1 MNPIRELTELN
12 DPHHWRGFLT
22 SPSDQDRF
30 TVMFLKL
37 HQISPT
43 KCIQKMTPEERAR
56 RNIDN
61 MLEAAGW
68 CIQNH
73 SEHNTAAA
81 LGVAVREYPLKA
93 DQRADYLLFIN
104 GAAVG
109 VIEAKPEGTTLSGA
123 LQQAQRYRASVPDN
137 LRSFAGFPFS
147 YASTGIETYFRDIRD
162 SNSHSRSIFTFH
174 TPETLSYQATES
186 RTLRERVKDDLPLL
200 EKGRLRDCQFEAIIN
215 LETSLKEAYPRALI
229 QMATGSGKTYAAV
242 NAVYRLIKFAKVKRV
257 LFLVDRRN
265 LGRQAL
271 REFQAY
277 TPPDDNS
284 KFTELYNVQ
293 HLVINTID
301 PVSQVCITTLQRL
314 YSMLK
319 GETDYE
325 TEVEEASAFENEE
338 EQTPEVTYNPS
349 IPIDTFDVIIVDEC
363 HRSIYGR
370 WRQVLEYFDAFIV
383 GLTATPYRQTLGFF
397 DHNLVSE
404 YRHEQAVEDNVNVG
418 YYVYRI
424 QTEITQSGST
434 LEAGSYVARRDRQS
448 RRLNWDELDADVEYT
463 ETQLDRDVVAVDQ
476 IRTVIE
482 IFKEKLFT
490 EIFPS
495 RSIVPKTL
503 IFAKDD
509 SHAEDIVHVV
519 REVFAKGDEFCQKI
533 TYQSDKPE
541 ELIKRFRT
549 DSIFRIAVS
558 VDMISTGTDIKPLE
572 CLIFMRSVRSSGY
585 FEQMKGRGVR
595 TINTDDLLTVT
606 GDATAKTHFVIVDA
620 VGVCD
625 SVKTDS
631 QPIPG
636 DLPSSEPSEPTG
648 TDRGQLIDGISE
660 DQVIDAGF
668 DNLNST
674 QSIMVIHTF
683 KEFIDQSVDEL
694 PALQILCNRPEA
706 EGSLDEDSLIVLEA
720 SLRQYS
726 NRLSCEA
733 LWFAYQQRFPN
744 RVQGNIER
752 RTDLIS
758 LIRFALGESNFLEPF
773 SVSVNRNFGEW
784 LEGRDFTSEQL
795 YWLKLIRE
803 HITTSLDIRMDDF
816 EFTPFAELGNGA
828 KVYQLF
834 GDDLDNVLKDLTEK
848 LVS

>member
-1 MNPIRELTELN
+1 
-12 DPHHWRGFLT
+12 
-22 SPSDQDRF
+22 
-30 TVMFLKL
+30 
-37 HQISPT
+37 
-43 KCIQKMTPEERAR
+43 MTPEQRAR
-56 RNIDN
+56 RNIDS

-68 CIQNH
+68 HVQNH
-73 SEHNTAAA
+73 ARHNTPAA

-123 LQQAQRYRASVPDN
+123 LQQAQRYRASLPDN
-137 LRSFAGFPFS
+137 LRQLAGFPFS
-147 YASTGIETYFRDIRD
+147 YASTGVETHFRDTREP
-162 SNSHSRSIFTFH
+162 NSRSRPIFTFH
-174 TPETLSYQATES
+174 TPEILSHQATES
-186 RTLRERVKDDLPLL
+186 RTLRERLKADLPAL
-200 EKGRLRDCQFEAIIN
+200 ERGNLWDCQFEAITN
-215 LETSLKEAYPRALI
+215 LEASLKEARPRALI

-242 NAVYRLIKFAKVKRV
+242 SAVYRLIKFAKVKRV

-293 HLVINTID
+293 HLASNTID
-301 PVSQVCITTLQRL
+301 SVSQVCITTLQRL

-319 GETDYE
+319 GDPDYE
-325 TEVEEASAFENEE
+325 TEKEEVSDFENEDA
-338 EQTPEVTYNPS
+338 QTAEVTYNPS

-370 WRQVLEYFDAFIV
+370 WRQVLEYFDAFII
-383 GLTATPYRQTLGFF
+383 GLTATPYSQTLGFF

-404 YRHEQAVEDNVNVG
+404 YRHEQAVADDVNVG

-463 ETQLDRDVVAVDQ
+463 GNQLDRAVVAEDQ
-476 IRTVIE
+476 IRTVLE
-482 IFKEKLFT
+482 TFKGQLFT
-490 EIFPS
+490 ELFPS
-495 RSIVPKTL
+495 RRIVPKTL

-509 SHAEDIVHVV
+509 SHAEDIVHIV
-519 REVFAKGDEFCQKI
+519 RDVFAQGDEFCQKI
-533 TYQSDKPE
+533 TYQSDRPE
-541 ELIKRFRT
+541 ELIRRFRT
-549 DSIFRIAVS
+549 DPMFRIAVS

-572 CLIFMRSVRSSGY
+572 CLVFMRAVRSSGY

-595 TINTDDLLTVT
+595 TINPDDLRAVT
-606 GDATAKTHFVIVDA
+606 GDATAKTHFIIVDA

-631 QPIPG
+631 QP
-636 DLPSSEPSEPTG
+636 LPEDPPSGELPEPTG
-648 TDRGQLIDGISE
+648 RDKDQLLDEISE
-660 DQVIDAGF
+660 DRVIDAGF
-668 DNLNST
+668 DNQSST
-674 QSIMVIHTF
+674 QSIAVIHAF
-683 KEFIDQSVDEL
+683 KRFIDQNVDEL
-694 PALQILCNRPEA
+694 PALQILCNRSEA
-706 EGSLDEDSLIVLEA
+706 YGSLEEDLLIVVDA
-720 SLRQYS
+720 SLRRHS
-726 NRLSCEA
+726 NGLSCEA

-744 RVQGNIER
+744 RVRGNVEQW
-752 RTDLIS
+752 TDLIS
-758 LIRFALGESNFLEPF
+758 LIRFAIGESVFLEPF
-773 SVSVNRNFGEW
+773 RVTVNRNFEEW
-784 LEGRDFTSEQL
+784 LAGRTFTSEQL
-795 YWLKLIRE
+795 NWLQLIRD

-816 EFTPFAELGNGA
+816 EYTPFAELGNGA

-834 GDDLDNVLKDLTEK
+834 GDDLDDILKDLTEK

>member
-1 MNPIRELTELN
+1 
-12 DPHHWRGFLT
+12 
-22 SPSDQDRF
+22 
-30 TVMFLKL
+30 
-37 HQISPT
+37 
-43 KCIQKMTPEERAR
+43 MTPEQRAR
-56 RNIDN
+56 RNIDS

-68 CIQNH
+68 HVQNYAG
-73 SEHNTAAA
+73 HNTTAA

-93 DQRADYLLFIN
+93 NQSADYLLFIN
-104 GAAVG
+104 GTAVG

-123 LQQAQRYRASVPDN
+123 LQQAERYRASLPDG
-137 LRSFAGFPFS
+137 LRRLPQFPFS
-147 YASTGIETYFRDIRD
+147 YASTGVETCFRDIRD
-162 SNSHSRSIFTFH
+162 PDSRSRKVFTFH
-174 TPETLSYQATES
+174 TPDSLLGQGNELT
-186 RTLRERVKDDLPLL
+186 TLRENIRNNLSTL
-200 EKGRLRDCQFEAIIN
+200 EKGNLWDCQFEAIIN
-215 LETSLKEAYPRALI
+215 LEESLKEARPRALI

-242 NAVYRLIKFAKVKRV
+242 SAVYRLIRFSGIKRV

-271 REFQAY
+271 REFQSY

-293 HLVINTID
+293 HLASNTID

-482 IFKEKLFT
+482 TFKEKLFT
-490 EIFPS
+490 ELFPS
-495 RSIVPKTL
+495 RRIVPKTL

-509 SHAEDIVHVV
+509 SHAEDIVHIV

-541 ELIKRFRT
+541 ELIAQFRN
-549 DSIFRIAVS
+549 DPIFRIAVS

-572 CLIFMRSVRSSGY
+572 CLLFMRTVRSSGY

-595 TINTDDLLTVT
+595 TINTDDLRAVT

-636 DLPSSEPSEPTG
+636 DLPSGEPSQHTG
-648 TDRGQLIDGISE
+648 TDRDQLIDEISE
-660 DQVIDAGF
+660 DQVIDAEF

-674 QSIMVIHTF
+674 QSITVIHTF
-683 KEFIDQSVDEL
+683 KQFIDQNVDEL
-694 PALQILCNRPEA
+694 SALQILCNYPEA
-706 EGSLDEDSLIVLEA
+706 EGSLNEEGLIALEESLQ
-720 SLRQYS
+720 QYS
-726 NRLSCEA
+726 NGLSCEA
-733 LWFAYQQRFPN
+733 LWFAHQQRFPN
-744 RVQGNIER
+744 RVQGNVER

-758 LIRFALGESNFLEPF
+758 LIRFAIGENIFLEPF
-773 SVSVNRNFGEW
+773 RVTINQNFEEW

-816 EFTPFAELGNGA
+816 EYTPFAELGNGA

-834 GDDLDNVLKDLTEK
+834 GDDLDNILKDLTEK

>member
-1 MNPIRELTELN
+1 
-12 DPHHWRGFLT
+12 
-22 SPSDQDRF
+22 
-30 TVMFLKL
+30 
-37 HQISPT
+37 
-43 KCIQKMTPEERAR
+43 MTPERRAR
-56 RNIDN
+56 QTIDG

-68 CIQNH
+68 HVQNH
-73 SEHNTAAA
+73 AGHNTAAA

-123 LQQAQRYRASVPDN
+123 LQQAERYRASLPEN
-137 LRSFAGFPFS
+137 LRHLAGFPFS
-147 YASTGIETYFRDIRD
+147 YASTGVETYFRDIRD
-162 SNSHSRSIFTFH
+162 PNSHSRSIFTFH
-174 TPETLSYQATES
+174 TPETLSHQAIES
-186 RTLRERVKDDLPLL
+186 RMLRERLKNNLPPL
-200 EKGRLRDCQFEAIIN
+200 ERGNLRNCQFEAITD
-215 LETSLKEAYPRALI
+215 LEESFKEAYPRALI

-242 NAVYRLIKFAKVKRV
+242 SAVYRLIRFSGIKRV

-293 HLVINTID
+293 HLASNTID
-301 PVSQVCITTLQRL
+301 RVSQVCITTLQRL

-370 WRQVLEYFDAFIV
+370 WRQVLEYFDAFII

-448 RRLNWDELDADVEYT
+448 RRLNWDELDEDIEYT
-463 ETQLDRDVVAVDQ
+463 GSQLDRDVVAEDQ

-490 EIFPS
+490 ELFPS
-495 RSIVPKTL
+495 RRIVPKTL

-509 SHAEDIVHVV
+509 SHAEDIVHIV

-541 ELIKRFRT
+541 ELIAQFRN
-549 DSIFRIAVS
+549 DPIFRIAVS

-572 CLIFMRSVRSSGY
+572 CLIFMRAVRSSGY

-595 TINTDDLLTVT
+595 TINTDDLRAVT
-606 GDATAKTHFVIVDA
+606 GDATAKTHFIIVDA

-625 SVKTDS
+625 AVKTDS
-631 QPIPG
+631 QPLAG
-636 DLPSSEPSEPTG
+636 DLPSGEPSEPTG
-648 TDRGQLIDGISE
+648 TDRDQLIDEISE
-660 DQVIDAGF
+660 DQVIDARF
-668 DNLNST
+668 DDQNST
-674 QSIMVIHTF
+674 QATTVIHNF
-683 KEFIDQSVDEL
+683 KRFINEHIDEL
-694 PALQILCNRPEA
+694 SALQILCNFSGA
-706 EGSLDEDSLIVLEA
+706 HGTLTEDSLVELEE
-720 SLRQYS
+720 SLRNPPDVLTYES
-726 NRLSCEA
+726 
-733 LWFAYQQRFPN
+733 LWFAYQRRLPN
-744 RVQGNIER
+744 SVRGNAER
-752 RTDLIS
+752 RTDIIS
-758 LIRFALGESNFLEPF
+758 LIRFAIGESNFLEPF
-773 SVSVNRNFGEW
+773 SVTVNRNFEEW
-784 LEGRDFTSEQL
+784 LDGRDFTAEQL
-795 YWLKLIRE
+795 DWLKMIRE
-803 HITTSLDIRMDDF
+803 HITTSLDIRISDF
-816 EFTPFAELGNGA
+816 EFTPFTERGNGVR
-828 KVYQLF
+828 VYQLF
-834 GDDLDNVLKDLTEK
+834 GDDLNDILKDLTEK

>member
-1 MNPIRELTELN
+1 
-12 DPHHWRGFLT
+12 
-22 SPSDQDRF
+22 
-30 TVMFLKL
+30 
-37 HQISPT
+37 
-43 KCIQKMTPEERAR
+43 MTPERRAR
-56 RNIDN
+56 QTIDS

-68 CIQNH
+68 HVQSH
-73 SEHNTAAA
+73 AGHNTTAS

-123 LQQAQRYRASVPDN
+123 LQQAERYRASLPKN
-137 LRSFAGFPFS
+137 LRHLAGFPFS
-147 YASTGIETYFRDIRD
+147 YASTGVETYFRDIRD
-162 SNSHSRSIFTFH
+162 PNSHSRSIFTFH
-174 TPETLSYQATES
+174 TPETPSHQAIES
-186 RTLRERVKDDLPLL
+186 RMLRERLKNNLPPL
-200 EKGRLRDCQFEAIIN
+200 ERGNLRNCQFEAITD
-215 LETSLKEAYPRALI
+215 LEESFKEAYPRALI

-242 NAVYRLIKFAKVKRV
+242 SAVYRLIRFTGIKRV

-271 REFQAY
+271 REFQSY
-277 TPPDDNS
+277 IPPDDNS

-293 HLVINTID
+293 HLTSNTID
-301 PVSQVCITTLQRL
+301 PVSQVCITTLQRF

-325 TEVEEASAFENEE
+325 TETEEASAFENEE

-370 WRQVLEYFDAFIV
+370 WRQVLEYFDAFII
-383 GLTATPYRQTLGFF
+383 GLTATPYSQTLGFF

-463 ETQLDRDVVAVDQ
+463 ETQLDRDVVALDQ
-476 IRTVIE
+476 IRTVIQT
-482 IFKEKLFT
+482 FKDKLFT
-490 EIFPS
+490 ELFPY
-495 RSIVPKTL
+495 RRIVPKTL

-509 SHAEDIVHVV
+509 SHAEDIVHIV

-541 ELIKRFRT
+541 ELIAQFRN
-549 DSIFRIAVS
+549 DPIFRIAVS

-572 CLIFMRSVRSSGY
+572 CLLFIRAVRSSGY

-595 TINTDDLLTVT
+595 TINTDDLRAVT
-606 GDATAKTHFVIVDA
+606 GDATAKTHFIIVDA

-625 SVKTDS
+625 AVKTDS
-631 QPIPG
+631 QPISG
-636 DLPSSEPSEPTG
+636 DLPSGETPEPTG
-648 TDRGQLIDGISE
+648 TDRDQLIDEISE

-668 DNLNST
+668 DDLNST
-674 QSIMVIHTF
+674 QATTVIHDF
-683 KEFIDQSVDEL
+683 KRFINEHIDEL
-694 PALQILCNRPEA
+694 SVLQILCQRPGAHGTLTEDNLKALGEA
-706 EGSLDEDSLIVLEA
+706 
-720 SLRQYS
+720 LRQHS
-726 NRLSCEA
+726 NSLSRES
-733 LWFAYQQRFPN
+733 LWLAYKRRSSESVRGDTEQ
-744 RVQGNIER
+744 

-758 LIRFALGESNFLEPF
+758 LVRFAMGYNLFLEPF
-773 SVSVNRNFGEW
+773 SATVNRNFDEW
-784 LEGRDFTSEQL
+784 VTDKDFTLEQHT
-795 YWLKLIRE
+795 WLKMIRD
-803 HITTSLDIRMDDF
+803 HIATSLDIRMEDF
-816 EFTPFAELGNGA
+816 GYAPFAEQGNGA

-834 GDDLDNVLKDLTEK
+834 GNDLDNILKDLTER

>member
-1 MNPIRELTELN
+1 
-12 DPHHWRGFLT
+12 
-22 SPSDQDRF
+22 
-30 TVMFLKL
+30 
-37 HQISPT
+37 
-43 KCIQKMTPEERAR
+43 MTPEQQAR
-56 RNIDN
+56 RNIDK

-68 CIQNH
+68 HVQNH
-73 SEHNTAAA
+73 AGHNTAAA
-81 LGVAVREYPLKA
+81 LGVAVREYPLRA

-123 LQQAQRYRASVPDN
+123 LQQAERYRASLPDN
-137 LRSFAGFPFS
+137 LRHLAGLPFS
-147 YASTGIETYFRDIRD
+147 YAATGLETYFRDIRD
-162 SNSHSRSIFTFH
+162 PNSRSRPIFIFH
-174 TPETLSYQATES
+174 TPEMLSHQATES
-186 RTLRERVKDDLPLL
+186 RTLRERLRDDLPLL
-200 EKGRLRDCQFEAIIN
+200 ERGSLRNCQFEAITS
-215 LETSLKEAYPRALI
+215 LEESLKEARPRALI

-242 NAVYRLIKFAKVKRV
+242 SAVYRLIKFVKIKRV

-284 KFTELYNVQ
+284 KFMELYNVQ
-293 HLVINTID
+293 HLDSNTIE
-301 PVSQVCITTLQRL
+301 PVNQVCITTLQRL

-319 GETDYE
+319 GDPDYE
-325 TEVEEASAFENEE
+325 MEAEETSDFEDEE
-338 EQTPEVTYNPS
+338 EQPAEVTYNPS

-404 YRHEQAVEDNVNVG
+404 YRHEQAVEDDVNVG

-463 ETQLDRDVVAVDQ
+463 ETQLDRDVVAIDQ
-476 IRTVIE
+476 IRTVIQT
-482 IFKEKLFT
+482 FKEKLFT
-490 EIFPS
+490 ELFPS
-495 RSIVPKTL
+495 RRIVPKTL

-509 SHAEDIVHVV
+509 SHAEDIVHIV
-519 REVFAKGDEFCQKI
+519 RDVFAGADEVCQKI

-541 ELIKRFRT
+541 ELIAQFRN
-549 DSIFRIAVS
+549 DSMFRIAVS

-572 CLIFMRSVRSSGY
+572 CLIFMRAVRSSGY

-595 TINTDDLLTVT
+595 TINTDDLLAVT
-606 GDATAKTHFVIVDA
+606 GDATAKTHFILVDA

-625 SVKTDS
+625 AVKTDS
-631 QPIPG
+631 QPLPG
-636 DLPSSEPSEPTG
+636 DPPSGEPPERTRTDSE
-648 TDRGQLIDGISE
+648 QLIDDLSE
-660 DQVIDAGF
+660 DRVIGAGF

-674 QSIMVIHTF
+674 QVTAVIHAF
-683 KEFIDQSVDEL
+683 KQFIDQNVDEL
-694 PALQILCNRPEA
+694 PALRILCNRPEV
-706 EGSLDEDSLIVLEA
+706 EGSLNEGDLIALEKA
-720 SLRQYS
+720 LQQYS
-726 NRLSCEA
+726 NALSCKA

-744 RVQGNIER
+744 RVQGNVER

-758 LIRFALGESNFLEPF
+758 LIRFASGENYFLEPF
-773 SVSVNRNFGEW
+773 RVTVNRNFEEW
-784 LEGRDFTSEQL
+784 LEGGYFTSEQL
-795 YWLKLIRE
+795 HWLTLIRD

-816 EFTPFAELGNGA
+816 EYTPFAELGNGA
-828 KVYQLF
+828 RVYQLF
-834 GDDLDNVLKDLTEK
+834 GDDLDNILKELTEK